1 MELLQSGVVESGVVI
16 SHVAAGFTALV
27 MAPLAMRTRKGG
39 DAHRRWGKVYFWAM
53 FAIFL
58 TALGLV
64 YFRPN
69 FFLFMIS
76 ILSFYGAFT
85 GYRALYRK
93 DPTRGQGAIW
103 LDWLGAGIA
112 ALAGLSFLAWGGLTA
127 FGLLSASIPPAF
139 GIVGIGFGVSLALD
153 GVGDMRSFLQP
164 SPDRHWWWY
173 YHIQR
178 MGGSYIAA
186 VTAFT
191 VQNVTRHMPAEL
203 AWLPWVLPALVGT
216 PLIARTIR
224 HYRRKFESRR
234 SGLPVGLTESARA
247 TSAGD

>member
-1 MELLQSGVVESGVVI
+1 MDFLTANFLETASVV

-27 MAPLAMRTRKGG
+27 MAPLAMMTQKGG
-39 DAHRRWGKVYFWAM
+39 NQHRRWGKIYFWAM
-53 FAIFL
+53 FAIFV
-58 TALGLV
+58 TALALV

-93 DPTRGQGAIW
+93 RPERGEGPIW

-112 ALAGLSFLAWGGLTA
+112 AVAGLVFLLWGGLTA
-127 FGLLSASIPPAF
+127 IGLLVTQIPPVFGLI
-139 GIVGIGFGVSLALD
+139 GVGFGVSLCGDAI
-153 GVGDMRSFLQP
+153 GDMRTFLQP
-164 SPDRHWWWY
+164 STDRNWWWY

-178 MGGSYIAA
+178 MSGSYIAA

-191 VQNVTRHMPAEL
+191 VQNVTRLMPDEV
-203 AWLPWVLPALVGT
+203 AWLPWVLPALIGT
-216 PLIARTIR
+216 PLIARSVR
-224 HYRRKFESRR
+224 HYRQKFENRR
-234 SGLPVGLTESARA
+234 LAQTASALAEVG
-247 TSAGD
+247 

>member
-1 MELLQSGVVESGVVI
+1 MDFLNADFLETLSVI

-27 MAPLAMRTRKGG
+27 MAPVAMLTQKGG
-39 DAHRRWGKVYFWAM
+39 AQHRRWGKVFFWAM
-53 FAIFL
+53 FAIFV
-58 TALGLV
+58 TALALL

-93 DPTRGQGAIW
+93 QPQRGAGPIW

-112 ALAGLSFLAWGGLTA
+112 ALSGLAFLVWGGLVA
-127 FGLLSASIPPAF
+127 FGGIATSIPPIF
-139 GIVGIGFGVSLALD
+139 GLIGVGFGVSLAID
-153 GVGDMRSFLQP
+153 AVSDIRSFLQP
-164 SPDRHWWWY
+164 SPDRNWWWY
-173 YHIQR
+173 YHISR

-191 VQNVTRHMPAEL
+191 VQNVTRYLPAEV
-203 AWLPWVLPALVGT
+203 AWLPWILPALIGT
-216 PLIARTIR
+216 PLIARAIR
-224 HYRRKFESRR
+224 HYRQKFESRR
-234 SGLPVGLTESARA
+234 VLQSSPVLTE
-247 TSAGD
+247 AG